1 MDDNQTDTTPE
12 EGPRPV
18 TYELRLKGGG
28 ITVEREIDEEAALQ
42 ILATVMG
49 GGEALTAARTTG
61 KQSATTA
68 ARGPSRGR
76 SLREYL
82 DEVEPKRNV
91 DKILAIASY
100 LKVERD
106 SETFDSNE
114 VKKQFRSA
122 SEPVPG
128 NYSRDFSWAV
138 AAGWIAPAEDV
149 PGDYYVT
156 KKGDQAVAAK
166 FSDEV
171 KKATGVGKT
180 ARRRRPK
187 KKADES

>member
-1 MDDNQTDTTPE
+1 MDDNQTERASGETPE
-12 EGPRPV
+12 PV
-18 TYELRLKGGG
+18 MYELSLKGGG
-28 ITVEREIDEEAALQ
+28 ITVEREIDEESALQ

-49 GGEALTAARTTG
+49 RGQASAAPRTTD
-61 KQSATTA
+61 KHSAPTA
-68 ARGPSRGR
+68 ARGSGRGR

-106 SETFDSNE
+106 TETFDSNE

-138 AAGWIAPAEDV
+138 AAGWIAPAQDV

-166 FSDEV
+166 FSDDV

-180 ARRRRPK
+180 ARRRRAK